1 MAQGPGDDGPLGRAG
16 PAGGVRVVA
25 AGVRGR
31 PALGGGVLN
40 DSYDLER
47 FVSAQASIIDTAKAE
62 LRAGAKR
69 GHWIWYVFPQL
80 KGLGM
85 SSTSM
90 YYGIGSLAEAQAY
103 LAHPV
108 LGPRL
113 RECVQLLLDAPGSA
127 ADILGGDD
135 VKLRS
140 SLTLFIAADPD
151 EPLFA
156 AALERFFEGTLDPR
170 TLEMLA

>member
-1 MAQGPGDDGPLGRAG
+1 M
-16 PAGGVRVVA
+16 
-25 AGVRGR
+25 
-31 PALGGGVLN
+31 
-40 DSYDLER
+40 
-47 FVSAQASIIDTAKAE
+47 
-62 LRAGAKR
+62 
-69 GHWIWYVFPQL
+69 FPQL

-127 ADILGGDD
+127 ADILGGD
-135 VKLRS
+135 VSAEALQVA
-140 SLTLFIAADPD
+140 SLAGVAD
-151 EPLFA
+151 LFA
-156 AALERFFEGTLDPR
+156 VVAPTVTDVP
-170 TLEMLA
+170 

>member
-1 MAQGPGDDGPLGRAG
+1 MW
-16 PAGGVRVVA
+16 
-25 AGVRGR
+25 
-31 PALGGGVLN
+31 
-40 DSYDLER
+40 
-47 FVSAQASIIDTAKAE
+47 FI
-62 LRAGAKR
+62 
-69 GHWIWYVFPQL
+69 FPQL
-80 KGLGM
+80 DGLGFSPM
-85 SSTSM
+85 
-90 YYGIGSLAEAQAY
+90 AERYAITNLDEARAY

-156 AALERFFEGTLDPR
+156 AALERFFDGTLDPR

>member
-1 MAQGPGDDGPLGRAG
+1 M
-16 PAGGVRVVA
+16 
-25 AGVRGR
+25 
-31 PALGGGVLN
+31 
-40 DSYDLER
+40 
-47 FVSAQASIIDTAKAE
+47 AE

-90 YYGIGSLAEAQAY
+90 YYGIGSLAEAKAY
-103 LAHPV
+103 LAHPE

-113 RECVQLLLDAPGSA
+113 KECVRLLLDAPGSA
-127 ADILGGDD
+127 ADILGPDD

-156 AALERFFEGTLDPR
+156 AALERFFDGVLDDR
-170 TLEMLA
+170 TLKMLG

>member
-1 MAQGPGDDGPLGRAG
+1 M
-16 PAGGVRVVA
+16 
-25 AGVRGR
+25 
-31 PALGGGVLN
+31 
-40 DSYDLER
+40 
-47 FVSAQASIIDTAKAE
+47 AE

-69 GHWIWYVFPQL
+69 SHWIWYVFPQL

-85 SSTSM
+85 SPTSM
-90 YYGIGSLAEAQAY
+90 YYGIASLAEAQAY
-103 LAHPV
+103 LAHPA

-113 RECVQLLLDAPGSA
+113 KECVRLLLDAPGSA

-156 AALERFFEGTLDPR
+156 AALERFFDGTLDPR
-170 TLEMLA
+170 TLAMLSG

>member
-1 MAQGPGDDGPLGRAG
+1 VSHRDAP
-16 PAGGVRVVA
+16 
-25 AGVRGR
+25 
-31 PALGGGVLN
+31 
-40 DSYDLER
+40 DLER
-47 FVSAQASIIDTAKAE
+47 FVEAQDTAGTYATALAE
-62 LRAGAKR
+62 LRR
-69 GHWIWYVFPQL
+69 GRKTSHWMWFVFPQIA
-80 KGLGM
+80 GLGQ
-85 SSTSM
+85 SPTAQ
-90 YYGIGSLAEAQAY
+90 YYGVRGLAEAQAY

-140 SLTLFIAADPD
+140 SLTLFVAADPD

-156 AALERFFEGTLDPR
+156 AALERFFDGTLDPR